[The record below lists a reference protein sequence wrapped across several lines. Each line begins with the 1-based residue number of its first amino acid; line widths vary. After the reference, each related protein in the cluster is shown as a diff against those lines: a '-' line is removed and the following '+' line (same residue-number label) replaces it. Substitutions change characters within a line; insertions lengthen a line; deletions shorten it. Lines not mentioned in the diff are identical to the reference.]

1 MERSGEK
8 GFEVEGKEAVFMEG
22 TSFIVPMQPW
32 GTIGNLNMSGSQE
45 AAAVNE
51 EASLFKDIFKNALN
65 QVKETQ
71 ADVEYKQYLLSTGQL
86 DDAHTLPIAEAKA
99 GLSLDVLIALRNKTV
114 ESYNELIKMSV

>member
-1 MERSGEK
+1 
-8 GFEVEGKEAVFMEG
+8 MEG
-22 TSFIVPMQPW
+22 ASFIVPMQPW
-32 GTIGNLNMSGSQE
+32 GTIGNLNMNGSQE

-99 GLSLDVLIALRNKTV
+99 SLSVDVLIALRNKTV

>member
-1 MERSGEK
+1 
-8 GFEVEGKEAVFMEG
+8 MEG
-22 TSFIVPMQPW
+22 ASFIVPMQPW
-32 GTIGNLNMSGSQE
+32 GTIGNLNMNGSQE
-45 AAAVNE
+45 SAAVNE

-99 GLSLDVLIALRNKTV
+99 SLSVDVLIALRNKTV

>member
-1 MERSGEK
+1 
-8 GFEVEGKEAVFMEG
+8 MEG
-22 TSFIVPMQPW
+22 ASFIIPMQPW
-32 GTIGNLNMSGSQE
+32 GTIGNLNMNGSQE
-45 AAAVNE
+45 AVVVNE
-51 EASLFKDIFKNALN
+51 EASLFKDIFRTAVN

-99 GLSLDVLIALRNKTV
+99 SLSVDVLIGLRNKTI

>member
-1 MERSGEK
+1 
-8 GFEVEGKEAVFMEG
+8 MEG
-22 TSFIVPMQPW
+22 ASFIVPMQPW
-32 GTIGNLNMSGSQE
+32 ETIGNLNMNGSQE
-45 AAAVNE
+45 SAAVNE

-99 GLSLDVLIALRNKTV
+99 SLSVDVLIALRNKTV